1 MIECQ
6 RCFEAAGRPR
16 LVSSAINV
24 RGLIAADNDEIDDA
38 EALYTEAIAKAS
50 SVKATTE
57 VAYVRHDLGAL
68 LLRTRRANEA
78 IEELRFAADH
88 WAETGHPML
97 HAKSAACLGIA
108 ILDAGGPREEP
119 TQIADAG
126 LELLRSG
133 AVTGEHPQAWLWHL
147 AELLQRLDRPGHR
160 ADVVVAAHD
169 ELVRQAHA
177 IEDPV
182 RRRQFFELVP
192 LNRSIAAAHAELD
205 HRTTT
210 ASTTARL
217 ARADAPLGR
226 VLRAD
231 ELVEVNLTVH
241 TAADEAFDEP
251 ARRRHRLRRLLTEAD
266 TQGAAP
272 TDDQLAELLLVS
284 RRTILRDMAELER
297 EGVVTATR
305 RRRRRPASP
314 NRGAGSSHS

>member
-1 MIECQ
+1 
-6 RCFEAAGRPR
+6 
-16 LVSSAINV
+16 
-24 RGLIAADNDEIDDA
+24 
-38 EALYTEAIAKAS
+38 
-50 SVKATTE
+50 
-57 VAYVRHDLGAL
+57 
-68 LLRTRRANEA
+68 
-78 IEELRFAADH
+78 
-88 WAETGHPML
+88 
-97 HAKSAACLGIA
+97 
-108 ILDAGGPREEP
+108 
-119 TQIADAG
+119 
-126 LELLRSG
+126 
-133 AVTGEHPQAWLWHL
+133 
-147 AELLQRLDRPGHR
+147 
-160 ADVVVAAHD
+160 VVAAHD